1 MKKYKVI
8 VWGLG
13 SVGRYAVIMIQ
24 SKKSLELVCAID
36 VDPKKVG
43 KDAGEIF
50 GFDKANVIV
59 SDDIDE
65 VLARSRLSANLSPNI
80 GIVDNILKGKCQCK
94 KYKLCML
101 MYQIQNYP

>member
-24 SKKSLELVCAID
+24 SKKSLELVCVID

-43 KDAGEIF
+43 KDAGKSLDSTRPMSSSPMILTRCLQEA
-50 GFDKANVIV
+50 DV
-59 SDDIDE
+59 
-65 VLARSRLSANLSPNI
+65 VLIYLPI
-80 GIVDNILKGKCQCK
+80 
-94 KYKLCML
+94 
-101 MYQIQNYP
+101 

>member
-65 VLARSRLSANLSPNI
+65 VLASCLLYTSPSPRDR
-80 GIVDNILKGKCQCK
+80 G
-94 KYKLCML
+94 
-101 MYQIQNYP
+101 

>member
-24 SKKSLELVCAID
+24 SKKSLELVCGID

-65 VLARSRLSANLSPNI
+65 VLARSRRSANLSPNI

>member
-1 MKKYKVI
+1 MGIRKRRA
-8 VWGLG
+8 LCCNNDP
-13 SVGRYAVIMIQ
+13 IQ
-24 SKKSLELVCAID
+24 EKPGTGMRID

-43 KDAGEIF
+43 KDAWEIF

-65 VLARSRLSANLSPNI
+65 VLARSRRSANLSPNI

-101 MYQIQNYP
+101 TYQIQNYP